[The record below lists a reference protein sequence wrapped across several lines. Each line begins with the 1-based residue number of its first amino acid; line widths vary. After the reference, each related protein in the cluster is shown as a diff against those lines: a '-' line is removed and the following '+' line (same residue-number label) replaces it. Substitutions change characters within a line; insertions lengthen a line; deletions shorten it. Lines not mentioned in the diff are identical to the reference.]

1 MIKLN
6 GFIVILTCL
15 FVVGNCEDL
24 CSFSFCQC
32 EEDSV
37 DCDGGDSEDLL
48 LSATSL
54 PSSVYSLTVSNF
66 NNVLIKINTFAKQ
79 DILSILKLKN
89 VNKLKLGK
97 FIFSTEEYD
106 GFLEV
111 FEIENIQ
118 DLELEESSF
127 DNAPQCNQAKLQSV
141 TIKAVPSGGIKLHAD
156 TMKIENCKIG
166 ELNKESIYS
175 DSMNFIFLSNTVGYV
190 KTHGFSGSNSLFNF
204 SNNYIEKMESN
215 AISVAFLTGDIS
227 GNTFLSHSGTPLRD
241 VGPEPVCMPQYSS
254 YDEDAVVEYKKVA
267 TPSFRFTQNKFPKFD
282 LSILNMPG
290 TKNVPLGD
298 FTIENNRVPCDCSLI
313 KDLAVVSDFEDVDVD
328 SEERVDIYW
337 GDAMFKKLFYSTS
350 VCYDSEGLEWKLKRF
365 ARDHLDII
373 EIAQTGKSIVS
384 CTNST

>member
-54 PSSVYSLTVSNF
+54 PSSVYSLTISNF

-79 DILSILKLKN
+79 DVLSILKFKN
-89 VNKLKLGK
+89 INKLKLGK

-156 TMKIENCKIG
+156 TMKIESCKG
-166 ELNKESIYS
+166 R
-175 DSMNFIFLSNTVGYV
+175 
-190 KTHGFSGSNSLFNF
+190 
-204 SNNYIEKMESN
+204 
-215 AISVAFLTGDIS
+215 
-227 GNTFLSHSGTPLRD
+227 SHSKW
-241 VGPEPVCMPQYSS
+241 
-254 YDEDAVVEYKKVA
+254 KKVNL
-267 TPSFRFTQNKFPKFD
+267 FF
-282 LSILNMPG
+282 
-290 TKNVPLGD
+290 
-298 FTIENNRVPCDCSLI
+298 SLI
-313 KDLAVVSDFEDVDVD
+313 NL
-328 SEERVDIYW
+328 
-337 GDAMFKKLFYSTS
+337 
-350 VCYDSEGLEWKLKRF
+350 
-365 ARDHLDII
+365 
-373 EIAQTGKSIVS
+373 
-384 CTNST
+384 